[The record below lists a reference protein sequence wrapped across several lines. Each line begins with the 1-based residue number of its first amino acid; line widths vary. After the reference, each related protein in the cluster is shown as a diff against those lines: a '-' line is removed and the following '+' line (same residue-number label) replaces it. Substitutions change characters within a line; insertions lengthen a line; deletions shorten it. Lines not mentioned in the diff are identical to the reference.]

1 MAVPKLGW
9 VGSKIPIKPHLGVH
23 GRIPESSA
31 NLPIYDLTLPSS
43 GSDQTYRHSCLQY
56 VLFSNVVES
65 VSRWRVRI
73 NEFSDVDRLVYCS
86 LTNHSDETSFP
97 FLVYLVIIRDKH
109 FVSLRSGHHLHPVA
123 FRGRSGLPPR
133 RFLPAD
139 DCSYAS
145 RFGAPP
151 GLFGTQ
157 QHASQG
163 CRALQSTSEN
173 ATSW

>member
-1 MAVPKLGW
+1 MWTPPSARPTGWPRRALAIMVTPASGAHPLLAVAAGTGDVLMARLREGRANTARGAAHFLRET
-9 VGSKIPIKPHLGVH
+9 VG
-23 GRIPESSA
+23 
-31 NLPIYDLTLPSS
+31 
-43 GSDQTYRHSCLQY
+43 
-56 VLFSNVVES
+56 
-65 VSRWRVRI
+65 
-73 NEFSDVDRLVYCS
+73 RLVYCS

-163 CRALQSTSEN
+163 RRALQSTSEN